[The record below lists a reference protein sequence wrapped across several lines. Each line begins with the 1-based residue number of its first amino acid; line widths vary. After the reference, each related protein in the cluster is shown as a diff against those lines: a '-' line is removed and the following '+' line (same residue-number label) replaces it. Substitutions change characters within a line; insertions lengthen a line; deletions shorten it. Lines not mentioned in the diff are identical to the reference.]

1 MKRTLFALLLSAVLA
16 GCHNPEPD
24 DRCLALLQGPVREVI
39 PSDGGE
45 MMLFDS
51 IGRITYIADVDRNL
65 NASEDETRFAYVPWD
80 DGRVERIELVSRGS
94 EMINRRRCAVKR
106 SKGSVEMQYFKIR
119 MSSGQRVFRGVC
131 RTFQLQDGRLIR
143 KTGARF
149 LRYGVLL
156 RKGWQTALQGE
167 VYRYPRKRERHRIRI
182 SRNRPDGQLADQSV
196 ERAERRIGFRKPRDK
211 ILRIKPACHETYI
224 HYTDKHSRHGLRSQN
239 GETSSNTRRY
249 ESNNRSAPSPP
260 SRGLR

>member
-39 PSDGGE
+39 PSDEGE

-51 IGRITYIADVDRNL
+51 LGRITYIADVDRNL
-65 NASEDETRFAYVPWD
+65 NAREYETRFAYVPWD

-106 SKGSVEMQYFKIR
+106 SKASVEMQYFKIR

-143 KTGARF
+143 KQEPDSSVTEYYYAKGGKLPCKARF
-149 LRYGVLL
+149 TDVRGNESVIEYEYPEIDPMGNWLTRVSNGPNDESVFESRMIRY
-156 RKGWQTALQGE
+156 
-167 VYRYPRKRERHRIRI
+167 
-182 SRNRPDGQLADQSV
+182 
-196 ERAERRIGFRKPRDK
+196 
-211 ILRIKPACHETYI
+211 
-224 HYTDKHSRHGLRSQN
+224 
-239 GETSSNTRRY
+239 Y
-249 ESNNRSAPSPP
+249 E
-260 SRGLR
+260 

>member
-24 DRCLALLQGPVREVI
+24 DRYLALLQGPVREVI

-51 IGRITYIADVDRNL
+51 LGRITYIADVDRNL
-65 NASEDETRFAYVPWD
+65 NAREYETRFAYVPWD
-80 DGRVERIELVSRGS
+80 DGRVERIESVSRGS

-119 MSSGQRVFRGVC
+119 MNSGQRVFRGVC

-143 KTGARF
+143 KQESDSSVTEYYYAKGGKLPCKARF
-149 LRYGVLL
+149 TDARGNESVIEYEYPEIDPMGNWLTRVSNGPNNESVFESRMIRY
-156 RKGWQTALQGE
+156 
-167 VYRYPRKRERHRIRI
+167 
-182 SRNRPDGQLADQSV
+182 
-196 ERAERRIGFRKPRDK
+196 
-211 ILRIKPACHETYI
+211 
-224 HYTDKHSRHGLRSQN
+224 
-239 GETSSNTRRY
+239 Y
-249 ESNNRSAPSPP
+249 E
-260 SRGLR
+260 

>member
-24 DRCLALLQGPVREVI
+24 DRRLALLQGPVREVI
-39 PSDGGE
+39 PSDEGE

-51 IGRITYIADVDRNL
+51 LGRITYIADVDRNL
-65 NASEDETRFAYVPWD
+65 NAREYETRFAYVPWD

-143 KTGARF
+143 KQEPDSSVTEYYYAKGGKLPCKARF
-149 LRYGVLL
+149 TDTRGNESVIEYEYPEIDPMGNWLTRVSNGPNDESVFESRMIRY
-156 RKGWQTALQGE
+156 
-167 VYRYPRKRERHRIRI
+167 
-182 SRNRPDGQLADQSV
+182 
-196 ERAERRIGFRKPRDK
+196 
-211 ILRIKPACHETYI
+211 
-224 HYTDKHSRHGLRSQN
+224 
-239 GETSSNTRRY
+239 Y
-249 ESNNRSAPSPP
+249 E
-260 SRGLR
+260 

>member
-39 PSDGGE
+39 PSDEGE

-51 IGRITYIADVDRNL
+51 LGRITYIADVDRNL
-65 NASEDETRFAYVPWD
+65 NAREYETRFAYVPWD

-143 KTGARF
+143 KQQPDSSVTEYYYAKGGKLPCKARF
-149 LRYGVLL
+149 TDTRGNESVIEYEYPEIDPMGNWLTRVSNGPNDESVFESRMIRY
-156 RKGWQTALQGE
+156 
-167 VYRYPRKRERHRIRI
+167 
-182 SRNRPDGQLADQSV
+182 
-196 ERAERRIGFRKPRDK
+196 
-211 ILRIKPACHETYI
+211 
-224 HYTDKHSRHGLRSQN
+224 
-239 GETSSNTRRY
+239 Y
-249 ESNNRSAPSPP
+249 E
-260 SRGLR
+260 

>member
-39 PSDGGE
+39 PSDEGE

-51 IGRITYIADVDRNL
+51 LGRITYIADVDRNL
-65 NASEDETRFAYVPWD
+65 NAREYETRFAYVPWD

-143 KTGARF
+143 KQEPDSSVTEYYYAKGGKLPCKARF
-149 LRYGVLL
+149 TDTRGNESVIEYEYPEIDPMGNWLTRVSNGPNDESVFESRMIRY
-156 RKGWQTALQGE
+156 
-167 VYRYPRKRERHRIRI
+167 
-182 SRNRPDGQLADQSV
+182 
-196 ERAERRIGFRKPRDK
+196 
-211 ILRIKPACHETYI
+211 
-224 HYTDKHSRHGLRSQN
+224 
-239 GETSSNTRRY
+239 Y
-249 ESNNRSAPSPP
+249 E
-260 SRGLR
+260 

>member
-1 MKRTLFALLLSAVLA
+1 MLFALLLSAVLA

-39 PSDGGE
+39 PSDEGE

-51 IGRITYIADVDRNL
+51 LGRITYIADVDRNL
-65 NASEDETRFAYVPWD
+65 NAREYETRFAYVPWD

-143 KTGARF
+143 KQEPDSSVTEYYYAKGGKLPCKARF
-149 LRYGVLL
+149 TDTRGNESVIEYEYPEIDPMGNWLTRVSNGPNDESVFESRMIRY
-156 RKGWQTALQGE
+156 
-167 VYRYPRKRERHRIRI
+167 
-182 SRNRPDGQLADQSV
+182 
-196 ERAERRIGFRKPRDK
+196 
-211 ILRIKPACHETYI
+211 
-224 HYTDKHSRHGLRSQN
+224 
-239 GETSSNTRRY
+239 Y
-249 ESNNRSAPSPP
+249 E
-260 SRGLR
+260 

>member
-143 KTGARF
+143 KQEPDSSVTEYYYAKGGKLPCKARF
-149 LRYGVLL
+149 TDTRGNESVIEYEYPEIDPMGNWLTRVSNGPNDESVFESRMIRY
-156 RKGWQTALQGE
+156 
-167 VYRYPRKRERHRIRI
+167 
-182 SRNRPDGQLADQSV
+182 
-196 ERAERRIGFRKPRDK
+196 
-211 ILRIKPACHETYI
+211 
-224 HYTDKHSRHGLRSQN
+224 
-239 GETSSNTRRY
+239 Y
-249 ESNNRSAPSPP
+249 E
-260 SRGLR
+260 

>member
-39 PSDGGE
+39 PSDEGE

-51 IGRITYIADVDRNL
+51 LGRITYIADVDRNL
-65 NASEDETRFAYVPWD
+65 NAREYETRFAYVPWD
-80 DGRVERIELVSRGS
+80 DGRVERIESVSRGS

-119 MSSGQRVFRGVC
+119 MNSGQRVFRGVC

-143 KTGARF
+143 KQEPDSSVTEYYYAKGGKLPCKARF
-149 LRYGVLL
+149 TDVRGNESVIEYEYPEIDPMGNWLTRVSNGPNDESVFESRMIRY
-156 RKGWQTALQGE
+156 
-167 VYRYPRKRERHRIRI
+167 
-182 SRNRPDGQLADQSV
+182 
-196 ERAERRIGFRKPRDK
+196 
-211 ILRIKPACHETYI
+211 
-224 HYTDKHSRHGLRSQN
+224 
-239 GETSSNTRRY
+239 Y
-249 ESNNRSAPSPP
+249 E
-260 SRGLR
+260 

>member
-39 PSDGGE
+39 PSDEGE

-51 IGRITYIADVDRNL
+51 LGRITYIADVDRNL
-65 NASEDETRFAYVPWD
+65 NAREYETRFAYVPWN

-143 KTGARF
+143 KQEPDSSVTEYYYAKGGKLPCKARF
-149 LRYGVLL
+149 TDTRGNESVIEYEYPEIDPMGNWLTRVSNGPNDESVFESRMIRY
-156 RKGWQTALQGE
+156 
-167 VYRYPRKRERHRIRI
+167 
-182 SRNRPDGQLADQSV
+182 
-196 ERAERRIGFRKPRDK
+196 
-211 ILRIKPACHETYI
+211 
-224 HYTDKHSRHGLRSQN
+224 
-239 GETSSNTRRY
+239 Y
-249 ESNNRSAPSPP
+249 E
-260 SRGLR
+260 

>member
-39 PSDGGE
+39 PSDEGE

-51 IGRITYIADVDRNL
+51 LGRITYIADVDRNL
-65 NASEDETRFAYVPWD
+65 NAREYETRFAYVPWD

-143 KTGARF
+143 KQEPDSSVTEYYYAKGGKLPCKARF
-149 LRYGVLL
+149 TDVRGNESVIEYEYPEIDPMGNWLTRVSNGPNDESVFESRMIRY
-156 RKGWQTALQGE
+156 
-167 VYRYPRKRERHRIRI
+167 
-182 SRNRPDGQLADQSV
+182 
-196 ERAERRIGFRKPRDK
+196 
-211 ILRIKPACHETYI
+211 
-224 HYTDKHSRHGLRSQN
+224 
-239 GETSSNTRRY
+239 Y
-249 ESNNRSAPSPP
+249 E
-260 SRGLR
+260 

>member
-39 PSDGGE
+39 PSDEGE

-51 IGRITYIADVDRNL
+51 LGRITYIADVDRNL
-65 NASEDETRFAYVPWD
+65 NAREYETRFAYVPWD
-80 DGRVERIELVSRGS
+80 DGRVERIESVSRGS

-143 KTGARF
+143 KQEPDSSVTEYYYAKGGKLPCKARF
-149 LRYGVLL
+149 TDTRGNESVIEYEYPEIDPMGNWLTRVSNGPNDESVFESRMIRY
-156 RKGWQTALQGE
+156 
-167 VYRYPRKRERHRIRI
+167 
-182 SRNRPDGQLADQSV
+182 
-196 ERAERRIGFRKPRDK
+196 
-211 ILRIKPACHETYI
+211 
-224 HYTDKHSRHGLRSQN
+224 
-239 GETSSNTRRY
+239 Y
-249 ESNNRSAPSPP
+249 E
-260 SRGLR
+260 